1 MLLKKQT
8 VWLLTMLSL
17 VIVLSVYYITSPT
30 QQAADM
36 ANVDESSPAQGEES
50 STETS
55 KGEDAAGKGE
65 ETAAEG
71 DVDIVTEAAG
81 DEVFET
87 LRMEFMDQRSQ
98 SREDLETQI
107 ASADISIE
115 EKNEAIEQMDQ
126 LKELATTETVL
137 ETMIKTMGYE
147 DALVR
152 ADGEQVR
159 VTVKAKEHSAAEA
172 NKIIRLVTD
181 EIGSMQK
188 VAVQFQP
195 AN

>member
-36 ANVDESSPAQGEES
+36 AKMEDGTPAQGEG
-50 STETS
+50 TS
-55 KGEDAAGKGE
+55 VEGE
-65 ETAAEG
+65 EASAEG
-71 DVDIVTEAAG
+71 EMNIVTEAAG

-87 LRMEFMDQRSQ
+87 LRMEFMDQRSK
-98 SREDLETQI
+98 SREDLETKL
-107 ASADISIE
+107 ASSDISIE

-137 ETMIKTMGYE
+137 ETLIKSMGYE

-159 VTVKAKEHSAAEA
+159 VTVKAKEHSPSEA
-172 NKIIRLVTD
+172 NQIIRLVTD
-181 EIGSMQK
+181 EIGAMQK
-188 VAVQFQP
+188 VAVEFQP
-195 AN
+195 SN

>member
-30 QQAADM
+30 QQATDM
-36 ANVDESSPAQGEES
+36 AAVDGDKAVQGEEAAKGNEEA
-50 STETS
+50 STE
-55 KGEDAAGKGE
+55 GE
-65 ETAAEG
+65 
-71 DVDIVTEAAG
+71 VDIVTEAAG

-87 LRMEFMDQRSQ
+87 LRMEFMDQRSKNI
-98 SREDLETQI
+98 EELETKV
-107 ASADISIE
+107 ASADLSIE
-115 EKNEAIEQMDQ
+115 EKNAAYEQMEQ
-126 LKELATTETVL
+126 LKELDTTETVL
-137 ETMIKTMGYE
+137 ETMIKTLGYE

-159 VTVKAKEHSAAEA
+159 VTVKAKEHSAADA

-181 EIGSMQK
+181 EIGGPMPK

-195 AN
+195 SN

>member
-30 QQAADM
+30 QQATDM
-36 ANVDESSPAQGEES
+36 AKVDESSPAQGEQ
-50 STETS
+50 TS
-55 KGEDAAGKGE
+55 EEAAKGE

-71 DVDIVTEAAG
+71 EMDIVTEAAG

-87 LRMEFMDQRSQ
+87 LRLEFSDQRSKM
-98 SREDLETQI
+98 REDLETKV
-107 ASADISIE
+107 ASSDISIE

-137 ETMIKTMGYE
+137 ETLIKSMGYE

-172 NKIIRLVTD
+172 NKIIRLVND
-181 EIGSMQK
+181 EVGGTMQK

>member
-17 VIVLSVYYITSPT
+17 VIVLSVYYITSPA
-30 QQAADM
+30 QQATDM
-36 ANVDESSPAQGEES
+36 ANVDESSPAQGEETS
-50 STETS
+50 AETS
-55 KGEDAAGKGE
+55 ENE
-65 ETAAEG
+65 EAAAEG
-71 DVDIVTEAAG
+71 EVDIVTEAAG

-87 LRMEFMDQRSQ
+87 LRMEFMDQRSK
-98 SREDLETQI
+98 SIEELETKV
-107 ASADISIE
+107 ASADLSIE
-115 EKNEAIEQMDQ
+115 EKNEAYEQMEE
-126 LKELATTETVL
+126 LKQLATTETVL
-137 ETMIKTMGYE
+137 ETMIKTMGYD

-159 VTVKAKEHSAAEA
+159 VTVKAKEHTAADA
-172 NKIIRLVTD
+172 NKIIRLVND
-181 EIGSMQK
+181 EIGGAMQK

>member
-36 ANVDESSPAQGEES
+36 TKMEEGTPAQVEG
-50 STETS
+50 TS
-55 KGEDAAGKGE
+55 GGDE
-65 ETAAEG
+65 ETAADGE
-71 DVDIVTEAAG
+71 VDIVTEAAG

-87 LRMEFMDQRSQ
+87 LRMEFMDQRSK
-98 SREDLETQI
+98 SREDLETKL

-137 ETMIKTMGYE
+137 ETLIKSMGYE

-159 VTVKAKEHSAAEA
+159 VTVKAKEHSPGEA

-181 EIGSMQK
+181 EIGAMQK

>member
-36 ANVDESSPAQGEES
+36 ASSEEGTTAQSE
-50 STETS
+50 ETS
-55 KGEDAAGKGE
+55 AGNE

-71 DVDIVTEAAG
+71 EVDIVTEAAG

-87 LRMEFMDQRSQ
+87 LRMEFLDQRSK
-98 SREDLETQI
+98 SREELETKV
-107 ASADISIE
+107 ASADLSID

-126 LKELATTETVL
+126 LKELAETETVL
-137 ETMIKTMGYE
+137 ETLIKSMGFE

-159 VTVKAKEHSAAEA
+159 ITVKAKEHSAADA
-172 NKIIRLVTD
+172 NKIIRLVND
-181 EIGSMQK
+181 ELGGPMQK

>member
-30 QQAADM
+30 QQATDM
-36 ANVDESSPAQGEES
+36 AAGEEES
-50 STETS
+50 SAQTEETS
-55 KGEDAAGKGE
+55 AENE
-65 ETAAEG
+65 EAAAEG
-71 DVDIVTEAAG
+71 EVDIVTEAAG

-87 LRMEFMDQRSQ
+87 LRMEFLDQRSR
-98 SREDLETQI
+98 SREELETKV
-107 ASADISIE
+107 ASADLSIE
-115 EKNEAIEQMDQ
+115 EKNEAIEQMDK

-159 VTVKAKEHSAAEA
+159 ITVKAKEHSAADA
-172 NKIIRLVTD
+172 NQIIRLVND
-181 EIGSMQK
+181 ELGGAMQK

>member
-30 QQAADM
+30 QQATDM
-36 ANVDESSPAQGEES
+36 AAVEGDKAVQGEEAAQQNEEAVS
-50 STETS
+50 E
-55 KGEDAAGKGE
+55 GEM
-65 ETAAEG
+65 
-71 DVDIVTEAAG
+71 DIVTEAAG

-87 LRMEFMDQRSQ
+87 LRMEFMDQRSK
-98 SREDLETQI
+98 SIEELETKV
-107 ASADISIE
+107 ASADLSIE
-115 EKNEAIEQMDQ
+115 EKNAAYEQLEQMQ
-126 LKELATTETVL
+126 ELETTETVL
-137 ETMIKTMGYE
+137 ETLIKTMGYE

-159 VTVKAKEHSAAEA
+159 VTVKAKEHSASEA
-172 NKIIRLVTD
+172 NKIIRLVTE
-181 EIGSMQK
+181 EIGAMQK
-188 VAVQFQP
+188 VAVEFQP

>member
-17 VIVLSVYYITSPT
+17 VIVLSVYYITSPS

-36 ANVDESSPAQGEES
+36 ANVDENSPAQGEEAS
-50 STETS
+50 KETS
-55 KGEDAAGKGE
+55 KGE
-65 ETAAEG
+65 ETAADGE
-71 DVDIVTEAAG
+71 VDIVTEAAG

-87 LRMEFMDQRSQ
+87 LRMEFLDQRSK
-98 SREDLETQI
+98 SREDLETKL
-107 ASADISIE
+107 ASADLSIE

-159 VTVKAKEHSAAEA
+159 VTVKAKEHSTAEA